1 LVPPAARPAERDRTA
16 RRQGHAYSEEIAR
29 LALDES
35 LRRALGSG
43 LRALEERAA
52 LANRMRDQANGR
64 GYRRSAEDWA
74 RNAQEYEQEADMIR
88 QSIRRIDE
96 LAAMLT

>member
-1 LVPPAARPAERDRTA
+1 
-16 RRQGHAYSEEIAR
+16 
-29 LALDES
+29 
-35 LRRALGSG
+35 
-43 LRALEERAA
+43 
-52 LANRMRDQANGR
+52 MRDQANGR